1 MLISCFCQ
9 PHLVKYSMATITSL
23 ADLVATITTTTYNT
37 QSARDGTSVNT
48 LRINPTSYALAGATT
63 ATAGAAT
70 TVSTAIVADTLSTLA
85 TYTVNG
91 TAVVVVQGP
100 QGLAGAQGL
109 PGPQGAAGAPGSDA
123 SSILPAEDGP
133 AGAVLAT
140 DGNGNL
146 AWSAVNL
153 DFTAQLKQFK
163 KESLINSLVFGS

>member
-1 MLISCFCQ
+1 
-9 PHLVKYSMATITSL
+9 MATINSL

-37 QSARDGTSVNT
+37 QSASDGTSVNT
-48 LRINPTSYALAGATT
+48 LRINPTSYALAGAAAATT
-63 ATAGAAT
+63 VTPT
-70 TVSTAIVADTLSTLA
+70 TVSTAIVADTTSTLA

-100 QGLAGAQGL
+100 QGQQGAQGL
-109 PGPQGAAGAPGSDA
+109 PGPQGAAGASGSDA

-146 AWSAVNL
+146 AWTEVNL

-163 KESLINSLVFGS
+163 KEALINNIVFGS

>member
-1 MLISCFCQ
+1 
-9 PHLVKYSMATITSL
+9 MATITSL

-37 QSARDGTSVNT
+37 QSASDGTSVNT
-48 LRINPTSYALAGATT
+48 LRINPTSYALAGAAT
-63 ATAGAAT
+63 ATAGTAT
-70 TVSTAIVADTLSTLA
+70 TVSTAIRADTTSTLA
-85 TYTVNG
+85 SYTING

-100 QGLAGAQGL
+100 QGSQGAQGL

-146 AWSAVNL
+146 AWSEVNL
-153 DFTAQLKQFK
+153 DFTAQLNKFK

>member
-1 MLISCFCQ
+1 MLISCLCQ
-9 PHLVKYSMATITSL
+9 PLLVKYSMATINSL

-37 QSARDGTSVNT
+37 QSASDGTSVNT
-48 LRINPTSYALAGATT
+48 LRINPTSYALAGAS
-63 ATAGAAT
+63 AAT
-70 TVSTAIVADTLSTLA
+70 TLTPTVVNTAIVADTTSTLA

-109 PGPQGAAGAPGSDA
+109 PGPQGATGASGSDA

-153 DFTAQLKQFK
+153 DFTAQLNKFK
-163 KESLINSLVFGS
+163 KEALINNIVFGS